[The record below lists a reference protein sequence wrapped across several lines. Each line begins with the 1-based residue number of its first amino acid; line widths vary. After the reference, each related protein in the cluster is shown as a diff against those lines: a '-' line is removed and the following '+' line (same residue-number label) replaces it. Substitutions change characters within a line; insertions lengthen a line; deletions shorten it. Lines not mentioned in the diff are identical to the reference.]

1 MSYFADLDVAILDE
15 LPPGRTPI
23 VTKLIDMQRRDEVV
37 DKIAHHVAQG
47 EQVYWVC
54 PLIEESETLELQT
67 AIDTHAALQ
76 AALPDLNIGLVH
88 GRLSATDKRAVMAQF
103 VAGEVQVLV
112 ATTVIEV
119 GVDVP
124 NASWMVIEH
133 AERFGLS
140 QLHQLRGRVGRGAL
154 HSTCVLLFDKP
165 LSATAKARL
174 KIMFESTDGFE
185 IAREDLRLR
194 GPGEF
199 LGARQSGL
207 PLLRFADLE
216 KDLELLELARDAAAW
231 LLKYDEAAADAH
243 LQRWLAQRGHYLAA

>member
-1 MSYFADLDVAILDE
+1 
-15 LPPGRTPI
+15 
-23 VTKLIDMQRRDEVV
+23 
-37 DKIAHHVAQG
+37 
-47 EQVYWVC
+47 
-54 PLIEESETLELQT
+54 
-67 AIDTHAALQ
+67 
-76 AALPDLNIGLVH
+76 VH
-88 GRLSATDKRAVMAQF
+88 GRLSATEKREVMAAF
-103 VAGEVQVLV
+103 VAGQLQILV

-140 QLHQLRGRVGRGAL
+140 QLHQLRGRVGRGTA
-154 HSTCVLLFDKP
+154 HSTCVLLFEKP

-174 KIMFESTDGFE
+174 KIMYETTDGFE
-185 IAREDLRLR
+185 VAREDLRLR

-216 KDLELLELARDAAAW
+216 KDLALLEHARDAAAW
-231 LLKYDEAAADAH
+231 LLAHDSVAATRH
-243 LQRWLAQRGHYLAA
+243 LQRWLAQREHFLAA